1 MLAFSQRLGLLSS
14 GIVTSLSSGKVF
26 AVRLMLISSANI
38 LGEAPCRQLGKS
50 IMYLKKKKKSN
61 GPSILPWGT
70 PQLTVRAV
78 DSLPFTLDLWVRLQ
92 LLPGEH
98 QIISWSIVSNAFLR
112 SIKTTP
118 FSRPLSMF
126 TDQLFVASSKAVKV
140 LWRKRNPDRGSWIIA
155 NYHLDVGTV
164 GRR

>member
-50 IMYLKKKKKSN
+50 IMYLKKKKSN

-78 DSLPFTLDLWVRLQ
+78 DSLPFTLDL
-92 LLPGEH
+92 
-98 QIISWSIVSNAFLR
+98 
-112 SIKTTP
+112 
-118 FSRPLSMF
+118 
-126 TDQLFVASSKAVKV
+126 
-140 LWRKRNPDRGSWIIA
+140 
-155 NYHLDVGTV
+155 
-164 GRR
+164 